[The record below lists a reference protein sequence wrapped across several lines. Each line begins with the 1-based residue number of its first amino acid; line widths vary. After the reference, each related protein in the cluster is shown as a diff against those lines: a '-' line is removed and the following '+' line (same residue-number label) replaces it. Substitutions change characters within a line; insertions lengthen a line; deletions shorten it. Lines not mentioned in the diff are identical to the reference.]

1 MPTKLLRQIKNTLPE
16 LRKSE
21 RLVADFVLKDPKS
34 VITMKTA
41 EASHAMGISEPTL
54 IRFCKALGFS
64 GYQEF
69 KINLSQQLAADDYF
83 VMYEIEEDD
92 TIHELCE
99 KVFDTTISEILNVRS
114 QINQGVLE
122 SAIEALANA
131 KRVEVYAFGGSAPV
145 AMDAQHKFFRLKIS
159 SSFISDPHIQLM
171 SANSLSKNDVVLAI
185 SQSGTTSS
193 LIDSVKIV
201 RKSGVKVIGIMP
213 ENSPL
218 ANICDYPI
226 SINVGDNY
234 RITKPQ
240 TSRIA
245 YTAVIDVMTMG
256 IAQLKPEA
264 QEHLYNIVDSQRS
277 LKIK

>member
-1 MPTKLLRQIKNTLPE
+1 
-16 LRKSE
+16 
-21 RLVADFVLKDPKS
+21 
-34 VITMKTA
+34 MKTA
-41 EASHAMGISEPTL
+41 EASSAMGISEPTL

-92 TIHELCE
+92 SIHELCE

-114 QINQGVLE
+114 QINQDVLE

-171 SANSLSKNDVVLAI
+171 SANSLSKDDVVLAI
-185 SQSGTTSS
+185 SQSGTTSA

-218 ANICDYPI
+218 AHICDYPI

-234 RITKPQ
+234 RITKPH